1 MFAGGRHKKGKN
13 TLFINGLCE
22 FIEGV
27 AINLGRTH
35 VCSAAFNLSPC
46 SRSVSV
52 VRAIVACQS
61 KTKVKPGPIATTGDS

>member
-13 TLFINGLCE
+13 ALFINGLGE

-27 AINLGRTH
+27 AIIL
-35 VCSAAFNLSPC
+35 VVPMSAMRHLTFRRAR
-46 SRSVSV
+46 RSVSV

-61 KTKVKPGPIATTGDS
+61 KTKVKQGPIATTGDR